1 MRFKMKQIKQTIFP
15 FSASLVM
22 VLFLTIITT
31 SLSAAGNTKQWFS
44 NSGLPNV
51 RVYIKNAFV
60 YAQVSRRN
68 LNLPASKL
76 KYVNGRLLNEYN
88 ADYIQIK
95 DYNGDGYSDI
105 GVLTSVGYGG
115 SNQCYAVFE
124 YLPKF
129 YSYKTRSK
137 KTVCVE

>member
-15 FSASLVM
+15 FSAALGVALSLG
-22 VLFLTIITT
+22 IITT
-31 SLSAAGNTKQWFS
+31 NLYAAGNQTEWFS
-44 NSGLPNV
+44 NSGIPNV
-51 RVYIKNAFV
+51 KVYIKNAFV
-60 YAQVSRRN
+60 YAQVSKRDLDLSAN
-68 LNLPASKL
+68 KL
-76 KYVNGRLLNEYN
+76 KYVNGRLLNEYG
-88 ADYIQIK
+88 AEYIQIK

-124 YLPKF
+124 YLPNF
-129 YSYKTRSK
+129 YGYKTRSK